1 MDQNTVGLSEEQQ
14 NDCRAVLEAFI
25 DRHHLSDWG
34 MMVNVQ
40 QTTPGKYSLKI
51 ELTPPPESELPVWPL
66 QEISLADA
74 SCDAAADIDK
84 LLELAYQARFSQGK
98 TDLAQ

>member
-1 MDQNTVGLSEEQQ
+1 MDALGLTEEQQ
-14 NDCRAVLEAFI
+14 NDCRAVLEKFI

-51 ELTPPPESELPVWPL
+51 ELTPQPGSELPAWPL
-66 QEISLADA
+66 QEIALADA

-84 LLELAYQARFSQGK
+84 LLELAYQARFPHRVTHS
-98 TDLAQ
+98 AQ

>member
-1 MDQNTVGLSEEQQ
+1 MDQNTLGLSEEQQ
-14 NDCRAVLEAFI
+14 NDCRAVLEKFI
-25 DRHHLSDWG
+25 DRHQLSDWG

-51 ELTPPPESELPVWPL
+51 ELTPPPESKLPVWPL
-66 QEISLADA
+66 EEIALADA

-84 LLELAYQARFSQGK
+84 LLERAYQERFSRGE

>member
-1 MDQNTVGLSEEQQ
+1 MDQRTLGLSEEQQ
-14 NDCRAVLEAFI
+14 NDCRAVLENFI

-51 ELTPPPESELPVWPL
+51 ELTPPPESELPAWAL
-66 QEISLADA
+66 QEIALADA

-84 LLELAYQARFSQGK
+84 LLELAYQTRFPDREKNS
-98 TDLAQ
+98 AQ